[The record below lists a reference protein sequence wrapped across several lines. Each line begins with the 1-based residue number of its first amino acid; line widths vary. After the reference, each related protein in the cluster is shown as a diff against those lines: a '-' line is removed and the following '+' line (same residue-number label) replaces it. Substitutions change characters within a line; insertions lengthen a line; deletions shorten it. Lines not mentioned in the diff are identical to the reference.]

1 MFDFVQVGIDEFQH
15 MTKNP
20 RTVYRVVKVPGLYD
34 EFWNLKETWEQ
45 LKSPNQPSHVDPV
58 FTVTQYEELERYN
71 GQDNFEDVMDGILLI
86 SDEVARIE
94 VSFQDCNKLLGVV
107 VPNSVIEGYVA
118 EMYRDCTSLQFFE
131 NSDSMIEVPRSCFE
145 GCELL
150 KKMHMGNN
158 ISNIDERAFYGCR
171 SLSDLVLPD
180 TLYRIWGEAFYD
192 CSSLET
198 LTIPAGTRLIYQNV
212 FPTTINSIQFESP
225 TGWAIYEDIAGKRKI
240 CDIDLSNSLANPQI
254 FNTHAEHY
262 FMK

>member
-58 FTVTQYEELERYN
+58 FTVTQYEELVRYE
-71 GQDNFEDVMDGILLI
+71 GRDNFADVMDGILLI
-86 SDEVARIE
+86 SDEVMRIE
-94 VSFQDCNKLLGVV
+94 ASFQDCNKLLGVV
-107 VPNSVIEGYVA
+107 VPNSVTEAATISYQN
-118 EMYRDCTSLQFFE
+118 CTSLQFFQ
-131 NSDSMIEVPRSCFE
+131 NSDSVIEIPRSYFE

-150 KKMHMGNN
+150 KKIHIGDSVTH
-158 ISNIDERAFYGCR
+158 IGDRAFYGCHN
-171 SLSDLVLPD
+171 LSDVKLPD
-180 TLYRIWGEAFYD
+180 ALYRIWTEAFYD
-192 CSSLET
+192 CSSIET
-198 LTIPAGTRLIYQNV
+198 LTIPSATAILFPRV

-240 CDIDLSNSLANPQI
+240 RDIDLSNSLANPQI
-254 FNTHAEHY
+254 FNTHADHY